1 MKKYQLIAYH
11 SGNVIRTFE
20 TDDYLEARRFYAG
33 ARESTAIRCL
43 LDGNKLTYPESDR
56 LFGLAVDLT
65 CRRRGDGKQN
75 V

>member
-1 MKKYQLIAYH
+1 MKYQLIAYH
-11 SGNVIRTFE
+11 AGNIIKTLE
-20 TDDYLEARRFYAG
+20 TDEYLEARRFYTG
-33 ARESTAIRCL
+33 ACESTAIRCI
-43 LDGNKLTYPESDR
+43 LDGVKLTYPESDR